1 MTFKKGD
8 LVMVVRP
15 MPCCGVSG
23 SSMGKVFRFVKEYE
37 MTGITACCKRE
48 QTAMISEAEGRRL
61 FLLHTSRLIKIDPPA
76 DDTEEVADKELEEV
90 K

>member
-23 SSMGKVFRFVKEYE
+23 SSMGKVFTFVKEYE
-37 MTGITACCKRE
+37 ITGITACCKRKN
-48 QTAMISEAEGRRL
+48 TAVIAEAAGRRV
-61 FLLHTSRLIKIDPPA
+61 FRLHASRLIKINPPA
-76 DDTEEVADKELEEV
+76 DDTEEVADKELEGV
-90 K
+90 V

>member
-23 SSMGKVFRFVKEYE
+23 SSMGKVFRFIKEYKT
-37 MTGITACCKRE
+37 TGFTSCCKRKW
-48 QTAMISEAEGRRL
+48 TGMIAEAAGRRV
-61 FLLHTSRLIKIDPPA
+61 FLLNSSRLIKINPPS
-76 DDTEEVADKELEEV
+76 DDTEEVADKELEIV